1 MRWRLCTDPRS
12 RGTGRLVPSF
22 QASRVCTPSAYDAGD
37 HWHFVTLGLT
47 ELWAKGHD
55 RRPDVSGYGFEFTM
69 RTRQAESEE
78 PPVWVLNLL
87 NRLADVTFQGHELR
101 PGDTLDPGRPID
113 GEPASV
119 LRALA
124 FAVDPLLGAISTPNG
139 KVEFVQVLGIT
150 SEELAAIK
158 ADRSALSRIESE
170 NPPLMTDQDR

>member
-1 MRWRLCTDPRS
+1 
-12 RGTGRLVPSF
+12 LVPSF

-150 SEELAAIK
+150 REELAAIK
-158 ADRSALSRIESE
+158 ADRSALSQIESE
-170 NPPLMTDQDR
+170 NPLLITDPDR

>member
-1 MRWRLCTDPRS
+1 
-12 RGTGRLVPSF
+12 LVPSF

-113 GEPASV
+113 GE
-119 LRALA
+119 
-124 FAVDPLLGAISTPNG
+124 
-139 KVEFVQVLGIT
+139 QVLGIT
-150 SEELAAIK
+150 REELAAIK
-158 ADRSALSRIESE
+158 ADRSALSQIESE
-170 NPPLMTDQDR
+170 NPLLITDPDR